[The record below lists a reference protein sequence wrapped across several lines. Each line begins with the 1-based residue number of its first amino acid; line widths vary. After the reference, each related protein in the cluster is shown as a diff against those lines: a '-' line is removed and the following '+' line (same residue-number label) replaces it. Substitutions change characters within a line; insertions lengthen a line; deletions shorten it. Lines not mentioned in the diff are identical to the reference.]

1 MNCAGCRLAV
11 LRKFISLP
19 KLATHSANL
28 SKSIG
33 PGHALQIGQ
42 WRRISQFS
50 TEQLDSTTIASVDE
64 QKNATQSD
72 DGRDLSVE
80 AQINTTPWYLRV
92 ESPQQHT
99 QILSERQRIPDLPK
113 SPPEILQPL
122 LNRISIDLGLDNLS
136 LLDLRE
142 IDPPPALGA
151 NLLMIIGTARSEKHL
166 HVSADRLCRWL
177 RSEYKLH
184 PDADGLLGRN
194 ELKIKLKR
202 KAKRAKLM
210 KSKDEMNDDGIRSG
224 WICIDVG
231 TIAGHEIIKEN
242 VPPRS
247 FVGFG
252 PRTNSVRIVV
262 QMLSEEKREEIKLEE
277 LWGKVLQRNVWSE
290 SSDSAEK
297 IDLVE
302 DDNHQAST
310 EQPMTAFSNRIQQIK
325 ELHTRSRAYSTTRQL
340 FKPIA
345 SYASKQINE
354 LDTTHMCMINS
365 DQPSPAISK
374 DSKMRRE
381 MILTY
386 LASGNYEQA
395 MAEASR
401 CSETEPQYQNGKWR
415 TLYLGMLV
423 SHLRSLPRD
432 EAFRCLGTGPSDRE
446 SNSFLT
452 SYYQTF
458 SNKLL
463 VEEHLPLHIEFLCF
477 GQSLQHPEYNTQAL
491 AALHQNMTL
500 ESVKIQKHTYLRLL
514 QGILDFNPQN
524 ENANTAKFA
533 AKIAANV
540 LDTMYSQGQDLI
552 DEDFLVYLQ
561 MLISRSALSRDDS
574 NALEKD
580 FKYKRDNYGLISVP
594 MPVVQDRLHLVMIHL
609 NLPMFRDENR
619 IQLLQ
624 LYAKGGHWLEFW
636 EIFHMAYLHDIPQSS
651 EIYACMFALVASNN
665 NKTTC
670 ARVLRDWF
678 PSVLQEYPSMSTR
691 SKLAESVRACLC
703 VIDPKLQAQRS
714 QLSKVKNSKWFP
726 MWNYCNQPET
736 SNLWT

>member
-11 LRKFISLP
+11 LKKFTSLP
-19 KLATHSANL
+19 KIATHSANF

-33 PGHALQIGQ
+33 SGRALQFGQ

-50 TEQLDSTTIASVDE
+50 PEQRDSTNIASVDE
-64 QKNATQSD
+64 QKNATQSEE
-72 DGRDLSVE
+72 GRDLSLE
-80 AQINTTPWYLRV
+80 AQTNTTPWYLRV
-92 ESPQQHT
+92 ESPQHT
-99 QILSERQRIPDLPK
+99 PILSERQRIPDPPK

-122 LNRISIDLGLDNLS
+122 MNKISIDLGLDNLS
-136 LLDLRE
+136 LLDLRG

-210 KSKDEMNDDGIRSG
+210 KSKDQMNDDGIRSG
-224 WICIDVG
+224 WVCIDIG
-231 TIAGHEIIKEN
+231 TTAGHEIIEEN
-242 VPPRS
+242 APPRS
-247 FVGFG
+247 FIGFG
-252 PRTNSVRIVV
+252 PHTNSVRIVV

-277 LWGKVLQRNVWSE
+277 LWGKVLQRSTWSE
-290 SSDSAEK
+290 SSGSAEE
-297 IDLVE
+297 IDLAE
-302 DDNHQAST
+302 DDDHQAT
-310 EQPMTAFSNRIQQIK
+310 REQPMTAISNKSQQIR
-325 ELHTRSRAYSTTRQL
+325 ELHTRSRAYSTTRQH

-354 LDTTHMCMINS
+354 LDTSHFCMINS
-365 DQPSPAISK
+365 DQLSPTISTN
-374 DSKMRRE
+374 SIIRRE
-381 MILTY
+381 NILAH
-386 LASGNYEQA
+386 LALGNYEQA

-401 CSETEPQYQNGKWR
+401 YSETETQYQKGNWR

-458 SNKLL
+458 SDKLL
-463 VEEHLPLHIEFLCF
+463 IEEHLPLHIEFLCF
-477 GQSLQHPEYNTQAL
+477 GQSLHHPEYNTQAL
-491 AALHQNMTL
+491 AALHRNMTL
-500 ESVKIQKHTYLRLL
+500 DSVKIQKHTYLRLL

-524 ENANTAKFA
+524 ENANAAKFA
-533 AKIAANV
+533 AKSAANV

-561 MLISRSALSRDDS
+561 ILISRSALSCDDS
-574 NALEKD
+574 DALEKD

-609 NLPMFRDENR
+609 NLPMFRDGNR

-636 EIFHMAYLHDIPQSS
+636 EIFHMAYLHDRPQGS
-651 EIYACMFALVASNN
+651 EIFACMFALIASNN
-665 NKTTC
+665 NQTTC

-678 PSVLQEYPSMSTR
+678 PSLLQECPSISTR
-691 SKLAESVRACLC
+691 SKLAESVRACLH
-703 VIDPKLQAQRS
+703 VIDPELQAQGP
-714 QLSKVKNSKWFP
+714 QLSKVKNSEWFQ
-726 MWNYCNQPET
+726 MWKYCTQPET
-736 SNLWT
+736 SNL